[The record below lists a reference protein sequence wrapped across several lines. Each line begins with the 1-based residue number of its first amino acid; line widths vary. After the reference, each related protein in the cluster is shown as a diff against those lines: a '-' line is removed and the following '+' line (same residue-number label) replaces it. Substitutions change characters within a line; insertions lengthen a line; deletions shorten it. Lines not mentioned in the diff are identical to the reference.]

1 MQDSDL
7 DQGRRVGVD
16 EKYIHFRPSPNFKK
30 MKKFLK
36 SKIDENS
43 VQAGECPCAATEGM
57 EGAGGGAPPPPLP
70 LGPPPPDSPGHEPA
84 ADTHDE
90 FNEET
95 LKNIKKEKDDGDKP
109 VKTGDVCRDFI
120 RGNCTRGAGTC
131 RFAHKHDLA
140 LLKEVYTFC
149 HNYQNSTCKYKNCKY
164 VHANI
169 FEQAEFYRTGV
180 LPPHA
185 TAHVKN
191 NAACK
196 AAGGSA
202 GSPPAPPAA
211 PAPRPAVKLMPP
223 PPPPPPPQNKR
234 PDEPAPLPAPAVN
247 LANPPP
253 IVPISMGLVKQ
264 GTPPPPPGSAGAPA
278 AKPGLGDHA
287 ALINKFN
294 VASLNL
300 DNGVKA
306 SSCSNCDVLK
316 NRLLHTQSK
325 AETINNSIKDMN
337 QKLEDLEKKEKR
349 LNAVLIFLL
358 NQQSAPTGRRPQIG
372 NE

>member
-90 FNEET
+90 FNEEI
-95 LKNIKKEKDDGDKP
+95 LNNIKKEKDDGEK
-109 VKTGDVCRDFI
+109 VKTGDVCRNFI

-140 LLKEVYTFC
+140 LLKKITNFC
-149 HNYQNSTCKYKNCKY
+149 RDYQNSICKHKNCS
-164 VHANI
+164 VA
-169 FEQAEFYRTGV
+169 
-180 LPPHA
+180 
-185 TAHVKN
+185 
-191 NAACK
+191 AACYG
-196 AAGGSA
+196 ACEEQCGGVV
-202 GSPPAPPAA
+202 GLA
-211 PAPRPAVKLMPP
+211 PAPRPAVRLMPP
-223 PPPPPPPQNKR
+223 PPPPQ
-234 PDEPAPLPAPAVN
+234 PAPLPAPAVN

-287 ALINKFN
+287 ALINKFDM
-294 VASLNL
+294 ASLNL
-300 DNGVKA
+300 NNGFKA
-306 SSCSNCDVLK
+306 SSCPNCDVLK

-325 AETINNSIKDMN
+325 AETIKNSIKDMN
-337 QKLEDLEKKEKR
+337 QNLEDLEKKEKR
-349 LNAVLIFLL
+349 LDAVIIYLL
-358 NQQSAPTGRRPQIG
+358 KQQNERRGRRPQIG
-372 NE
+372 N

>member
-90 FNEET
+90 FNEEI
-95 LKNIKKEKDDGDKP
+95 LNNIKKEKDDGEKQ
-109 VKTGDVCRDFI
+109 VKTGDVCRNFI

-140 LLKEVYTFC
+140 LLKKITNFC
-149 HNYQNSTCKYKNCKY
+149 RDYQNSICKHKNCRF
-164 VHANI
+164 VHASI
-169 FEQAEFYRTGV
+169 FEQEKFYRTGV

-185 TAHVKN
+185 TAHVRN
-191 NAACK
+191 NAA
-196 AAGGSA
+196 GSLA
-202 GSPPAPPAA
+202 SPPAA
-211 PAPRPAVKLMPP
+211 RPAVRLMPP
-223 PPPPPPPQNKR
+223 PPPPQ
-234 PDEPAPLPAPAVN
+234 PAPLPAPAVN

-287 ALINKFN
+287 ALINKFDM
-294 VASLNL
+294 ASLNL
-300 DNGVKA
+300 NNGVKA
-306 SSCSNCDVLK
+306 SSCPNCDVLK

-325 AETINNSIKDMN
+325 AATINNSIKNMN
-337 QKLEDLEKKEKR
+337 HELEDLEKKERR
-349 LNAVLIFLL
+349 LDAVIIYLL
-358 NQQSAPTGRRPQIG
+358 KQNERTGRRPQIG
-372 NE
+372 N